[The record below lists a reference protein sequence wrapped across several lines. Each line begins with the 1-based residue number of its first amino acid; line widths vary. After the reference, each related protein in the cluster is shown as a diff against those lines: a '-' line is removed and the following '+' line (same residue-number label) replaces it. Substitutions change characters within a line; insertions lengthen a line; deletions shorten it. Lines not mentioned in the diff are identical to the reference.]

1 MEGYIQNGASTKSSL
16 ERITINVKVMLYV
29 ITEAYSLYRTFT
41 TVTKIGKFEI
51 LMYSPRLQNH
61 YKWGI
66 IVQEE
71 NKQAFQ

>member
-16 ERITINVKVMLYV
+16 GRITINVKFMLYV
-29 ITEAYSLYRTFT
+29 LTEAYSLYRTFT
-41 TVTKIGKFEI
+41 SVTEIGLFEI

-66 IVQEE
+66 IVHEE

>member
-41 TVTKIGKFEI
+41 SVTEIGLFEI

-66 IVQEE
+66 IVHEE